1 MAKIIVS
8 LDDNLIKVVPLN
20 KDRMTLGR
28 RPYNDI
34 VVDNLAVSGEHAAL
48 QVIGHDYFIEDLNS
62 TNGTYINEQKIKRQI
77 LKNGDTIEIG
87 KYAIRYVQDGA
98 GSQAATSNNA
108 NASRNANDEKSVEE
122 KRPLFEQTKFAEAY
136 VAIKILSGVS
146 TGKELPLVKIVTTIG
161 KPGEAVIAI
170 TKRPKSYMVAH
181 VEGATRP
188 SLNGVSF
195 GIDAVPLK
203 NGDLFE
209 LAGTA
214 MQFIQN

>member
-48 QVIGHDYFIEDLNS
+48 QVIGHEYFIEDLNS
-62 TNGTYINEQKIKRQI
+62 TNGTFINTQKIKRQI
-77 LKNGDTIEIG
+77 LKSGDLIEIG
-87 KYAIRYVQDGA
+87 KYAIKYVQDGSNLLTTSMSEA
-98 GSQAATSNNA
+98 DVAIEAANNDA
-108 NASRNANDEKSVEE
+108 ESG
-122 KRPLFEQTKFAEAY
+122 KRQLFENTKFAEAY
-136 VAIKILSGVS
+136 VAIKILSGAS
-146 TGKELPLVKIVTTIG
+146 TGKELPLVKVVTTIG
-161 KPGEAVIAI
+161 KPGEAVVAI
-170 TKRPKSYMVAH
+170 TKRPKSYVVAH

-188 SLNGVSF
+188 TLNGVTF

>member
-8 LDDNLIKVVPLN
+8 LDDNMIKVVPLN

-48 QVIGHDYFIEDLNS
+48 QVIGHEYFIEDLNS
-62 TNGTYINEQKIKRQI
+62 TNGTFINEQKIKRQI

-87 KYAIRYVQDGA
+87 KYAIKYVQDGTNPLSTA
-98 GSQAATSNNA
+98 MSEADVAIEAANKTPLI
-108 NASRNANDEKSVEE
+108 E
-122 KRPLFEQTKFAEAY
+122 KRQLFENTKFAEAY
-136 VAIKILSGVS
+136 VAIKILSGAS
-146 TGKELPLVKIVTTIG
+146 TGKELPLVKVVTTIG

-181 VEGATRP
+181 VEGAIRP
-188 SLNGVSF
+188 TLNGVTF

>member
-62 TNGTYINEQKIKRQI
+62 TNGTYINEQKVKRQI

-87 KYAIRYVQDGA
+87 KYAIKYVQDGIS
-98 GSQAATSNNA
+98 SQAPLQSSTDSIHTV
-108 NASRNANDEKSVEE
+108 DDGKSAEE
-122 KRPLFEQTKFAEAY
+122 KKPLFEQTKFAEAY
-136 VAIKILSGVS
+136 VAIKILSGAS

-181 VEGATRP
+181 VEGAIRP

-195 GIDAVPLK
+195 GIDAVPIK

-214 MQFIQN
+214 MQFIQS